1 MSSLYTLSGLASI
14 VHTIITPVHTFLLL
28 SPVVLTCQP
37 HPWWNPFFNL
47 LCDSY
52 TIDSVSK
59 NSDWSQFKFL
69 TLHTLNPVILL
80 HFLRTFTSSLYWMIT
95 SPCLFFSQ
103 ISSTSFFISLSENV
117 FVICFTERIEEIGR
131 GLSYTLPSSPP
142 ALMPLC
148 SYTPFSLQVL
158 WKSWP
163 PCSLVHGF
171 HPPLIPQEQ
180 SFYNSSTPG
189 IIKFSLST
197 WSFLSI
203 YTSSVISSG

>member
-14 VHTIITPVHTFLLL
+14 VHTIIIPVHTFLLL
-28 SPVVLTCQP
+28 SLVVLTCQP

-47 LCDSY
+47 FCDSY

-80 HFLRTFTSSLYWMIT
+80 HFLRTFTSSLYWMII

-148 SYTPFSLQVL
+148 SHTPFSLQVL

-163 PCSLVHGF
+163 SCSLDSSRTELLQF
-171 HPPLIPQEQ
+171 LHPRH
-180 SFYNSSTPG
+180 Y
-189 IIKFSLST
+189 
-197 WSFLSI
+197 
-203 YTSSVISSG
+203 